1 MGGMP
6 REGWE
11 VNWRVEAEK
20 GVGDQQGDGR
30 LGKGRAKGSGRPGKK
45 VEASRGWQPG
55 EKKWR
60 TGKKVEANRIWQ
72 VGGKKWRL
80 TGGGRP
86 QKKLFPTEGR
96 EADWV

>member
-6 REGWE
+6 REGRE
-11 VNWRVEAEK
+11 VSWRVEAEK

-30 LGKGRAKGSGRPGKK
+30 LRKRRAKGSGRPGKK
-45 VEASRGWQPG
+45 VEASRGWQLG
-55 EKKWR
+55 EK
-60 TGKKVEANRIWQ
+60 E
-72 VGGKKWRL
+72 WRL

-96 EADWV
+96 EAQERVEAHSRVGDPWES